1 MKRLLA
7 KNEFYL
13 FTILLVICILI
24 GGINGV
30 FFSAG
35 NIVDLLRTAIPYGI
49 FAVGIMIVIVSGGI
63 DISFPAI
70 ATLSTYVTLLLF
82 INGGYEGNIVLFFLI
97 SCSIGLVLGLIN
109 GFFIAMFDFPP
120 LIVTL
125 ATQSVYYG
133 IQYTFFG
140 SKRLTFL
147 PEYIN
152 TFSKAG
158 LFTVVDEN
166 GMSYIFPT
174 YFFILAF
181 ALLAAFL
188 VLRYTF
194 SGRGIFAIGGSK
206 SSAIRVGF
214 NVKLLQFL
222 VYGASGTIAALG
234 GAVYTIMIRQG
245 NPASLIGL
253 EMTIISIVVLG
264 GIDINGG
271 KGSILGLI
279 LGLAFFTIINNS
291 LILVG
296 ISSYWKTLVLGIA
309 MYLYAAVIA
318 YKGKIRDR
326 QVHEIDMQTSQKKE
340 RDFDE

>member
-1 MKRLLA
+1 MKKILA

-13 FTILLVICILI
+13 FTILFVICMTI
-24 GGINGV
+24 GGMNSV
-30 FFSAG
+30 FFSLG
-35 NIVDLLRTAIPYGI
+35 NMVDLLRTAIPYGI
-49 FAVGIMIVIVSGGI
+49 FAIGIMIVIVSGGI

-70 ATLSTYVTLLLF
+70 ATLSTYVTLLVF
-82 INGGYEGNIVLFFLI
+82 TNGNNEGNLFLFFLI
-97 SCSIGLVLGLIN
+97 SCLIGLLLGLVN
-109 GFFIAMFDFPP
+109 GFFIALFDFPP

-125 ATQSVYYG
+125 ATQSIYYG

-152 TFSKAG
+152 AFSKAG

-166 GMSYIFPT
+166 GMSYIFPV
-174 YFFILAF
+174 YFLILAF
-181 ALLAAFL
+181 VLLLAFL

-194 SGRGIFAIGGSK
+194 AGRGIFAIGGSK
-206 SSAIRVGF
+206 SSAVRVGF

-271 KGSILGLI
+271 KGSIFGLI
-279 LGLAFFTIINNS
+279 LGLAFFTVINNS
-291 LILVG
+291 LILVE

-318 YKGKIRDR
+318 YKGKIRDK
-326 QVHEIDMQTSQKKE
+326 QVHEIDGQDLQKKG
-340 RDFDE
+340 RKC

>member
-24 GGINGV
+24 GSINGV
-30 FFSAG
+30 FFSLG

-49 FAVGIMIVIVSGGI
+49 FAAGIMIVIVSGGI

-82 INGGYEGNIVLFFLI
+82 VNGDYEGNIILFFLL
-97 SCSIGLVLGLIN
+97 SCFIGLMLGLVN
-109 GFFIAMFDFPP
+109 GFFIAIFDFPP

-125 ATQSVYYG
+125 ATQSIYYG

-152 TFSKAG
+152 TLSKAG

-166 GMSYIFPT
+166 GMSYTFPL
-174 YFFILAF
+174 YFFILAVVL
-181 ALLAAFL
+181 LLAFV
-188 VLRYTF
+188 VLKFTF
-194 SGRGIFAIGGSK
+194 MGRGIYAIGGSK

-222 VYGASGTIAALG
+222 IYGTSGAIAALG

-271 KGSILGLI
+271 KGSIFGLI
-279 LGLAFFTIINNS
+279 LGLAFFTVINNS

-318 YKGKIRDR
+318 YKGKLRDK

-340 RDFDE
+340 REFQ

>member
-1 MKRLLA
+1 MKKILA

-13 FTILLVICILI
+13 FVILLMICLLI
-24 GGINGV
+24 GSMNPV
-30 FFSAG
+30 FFSLG
-35 NIVDLLRTAIPYGI
+35 NMVDLLRAAVPYGI
-49 FAVGIMIVIVSGGI
+49 FAAGIMIVIVSGGI

-82 INGGYEGNIVLFFLI
+82 VNGSYEGNIVLFFLL
-97 SCSIGLVLGLIN
+97 SCSIGLILGLVN
-109 GFFIAMFDFPP
+109 GFFIAVFDFPP

-125 ATQSVYYG
+125 ATQSIYYG

-152 TFSKAG
+152 SFSKAD
-158 LFTVVDEN
+158 LFTAVDEN
-166 GMSYIFPT
+166 GMSYIFPK
-174 YFFILAF
+174 YFFIVVF
-181 ALLAAFL
+181 VFLLAFL
-188 VLRYTF
+188 VLRFTF
-194 SGRGIFAIGGSK
+194 MGRGIFAIGGSK

-222 VYGASGTIAALG
+222 IYGASGTIAALG

-264 GIDINGG
+264 GIEINGG
-271 KGSILGLI
+271 KGSIFGLV
-279 LGLAFFTIINNS
+279 LGLAFFMVINNS

-296 ISSYWKTLVLGIA
+296 ISSYWKTFVLGIA

-318 YKGKIRDR
+318 YKRKMRNK
-326 QVHEIDMQTSQKKE
+326 QVHEIDMQALQKEGRKVSE
-340 RDFDE
+340 